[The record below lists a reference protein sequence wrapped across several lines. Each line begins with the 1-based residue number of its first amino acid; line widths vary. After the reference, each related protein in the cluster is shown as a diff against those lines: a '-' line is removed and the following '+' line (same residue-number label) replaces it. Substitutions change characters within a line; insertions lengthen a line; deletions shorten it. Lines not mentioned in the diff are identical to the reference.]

1 MTSLLNGVEVSK
13 LMARI
18 EGVRKNPAEGAFTF
32 RVSSRWEGGLKA
44 RHTVGDLRLGSEQKH
59 HAARHELT
67 TDLPDC
73 LAGEDTS
80 MGPIEMLIASLS
92 ACLLTGYVAH
102 GAAMNIKIQELTV
115 EIRGEGDIA
124 GFFGIGTS
132 KAGLTNVSV
141 KTIVKSNA
149 PTERLQDL
157 HHFVTT
163 HSPVWDTFTNRV
175 QMESKLIT
183 DADDYGAVSL

>member
-1 MTSLLNGVEVSK
+1 MTTLLNGVEVSK

-32 RVSSRWEGGLKA
+32 RVTSQWEGGLKG

-59 HAARHELT
+59 HTSRHEIT
-67 TDLPDC
+67 SDLPDC
-73 LAGEDTS
+73 LAGDDTS
-80 MGPIEMLIASLS
+80 LGPIEMLIASLS
-92 ACLLTGYVAH
+92 ACLMTGYVAH
-102 GAAMNIKIQELTV
+102 AAAMNIKLQELTV
-115 EIRGEGDIA
+115 EVRGEGDIA

-141 KTIVKSNA
+141 KTKVKSNA
-149 PTERLQDL
+149 PNERLHDL
-157 HHFVTT
+157 HQFVTN
-163 HSPVWDTFTNRV
+163 HSPVWDTFVNRV

-183 DADDYGAVSL
+183 DAEDYGAIAL